1 MNKGIFTMRT
11 VALLFFGLFT
21 TQALAQDFCK
31 ATHSGTSTKQTL
43 SFGHGSDGNKTGN
56 IGDYHYEVWTKS
68 GNAEATFYSDG
79 SFSCSFSNIDDYLCR
94 EGIFYGRNSG
104 KDPLSVGHI
113 YADFS
118 MSSFKNNGGI
128 SYAYVGIYGWMQNPL
143 IEWYIVDNWG
153 PASRPGWLGTSQGE
167 VTIAGDVYEIFTAD
181 ANRASIEGSG
191 PFKQIYSL
199 RKTARNCGTIDITA
213 HFQAWKNKGITLG
226 TSLYEAKILGEAGQ
240 YPENG
245 NASGSIDFNYAKV
258 YISNSSTPN
267 SSSSTVQSSSSQNL
281 SVVGDF
287 PGTIEFEDYQNSD
300 GELENH
306 GTGLGNIKPGAWVEF
321 KVDVKQSGV
330 YDFDLSAAREDDQ
343 GRTVAVDISLDKT
356 AIGSV
361 DVLTT
366 GWNKYETFSGTTPSL
381 TAGEHT
387 LRVTFTGGYVN
398 VDKITFTKHSSSS
411 SSSSSKP
418 SSSSVAPSSS
428 SVVPSSSSVVPSSSS
443 VVPPSSSSVPVVVVN
458 LPGSIEFEAYQ
469 NSGGDFATNA
479 NSLGSINPNSWV
491 EYTVNFTVAGY
502 YDFEVMAARQ
512 DNDGNKSYLT
522 IAIDGTDI
530 GTVTDILTTSWTDF
544 QPFSGTSTKEIA
556 AGEHT
561 LRVTFDYGWI
571 DADKITFTKKEES
584 SSSVVPPSSSSIVT
598 PSSSSV
604 EPPPSSSSEVPPSS
618 SSVEPPPSS
627 SSEVPPSSSSV
638 VPSSSSVVT
647 PSSSSVIPP
656 SSSSIELPPSSS
668 SAVPPSSSSEVIASS
683 ETVEPP
689 SSSSEVSSSSEI
701 TITSSEV
708 ITPLSSATVEIL
720 YSSSSFFSSDSNGPV
735 ELVYGPIVQIEPVV
749 NQTTE
754 AIGNIRMTLSDRN
767 VQVFDVQGRN
777 LGLVRVSAGTSL
789 EDALFAKFHRP
800 GIYLVKQ
807 GSRMM
812 KVRVSR

>member
-1 MNKGIFTMRT
+1 MKKGVFTAGT
-11 VALLFFGLFT
+11 AALLFLGFFT

-79 SFSCSFSNIDDYLCR
+79 SFSCAFSNIDDYLCR

-287 PGTIEFEDYQNSD
+287 PGTIEFEDFQNSEGKLKNYGSVL
-300 GELENH
+300 GE
-306 GTGLGNIKPGAWVEF
+306 IDPGAWVEF
-321 KVDVKQSGV
+321 KVDVNQSGV
-330 YDFDLSAAREDDQ
+330 YDFDLLAAREDEQ
-343 GRTVAVDISLDKT
+343 GRTVAVDISLDGT

-366 GWNKYETFSGTTPSL
+366 GWDKYETFSGTTPSL

-398 VDKITFTKHSSSS
+398 VDNITFTKKGSSSS
-411 SSSSSKP
+411 SSSSEP

-428 SVVPSSSSVVPSSSS
+428 SVAPSSSS

-458 LPGSIEFEAYQ
+458 LPGSIEFENYQ
-469 NSGGDFATNA
+469 NSGGDFKTNST
-479 NSLGSINPNSWV
+479 SLGTINPNSWV
-491 EYTVNFTVAGY
+491 EYSVNFTSAGY
-502 YDFEVMAARQ
+502 YDFVVSAARQ
-512 DNDGNKSYLT
+512 DNDGNKSFLT
-522 IAIDGTDI
+522 VSVDGEDV
-530 GTVTDILTTSWTDF
+530 GTVSDILTTGWNDYKD
-544 QPFSGTSTKEIA
+544 FSGSSTKEIT

-571 DADKITFTKKEES
+571 DADKITFTKREIS
-584 SSSVVPPSSSSIVT
+584 SSSEVPPSSSSVK
-598 PSSSSV
+598 
-604 EPPPSSSSEVPPSS
+604 PPPSSSSEEPPSS

-627 SSEVPPSSSSV
+627 SSVEPPPSSNSIEPPPSSSSEEPPPSSNSIEPPPSSSSV
-638 VPSSSSVVT
+638 EPPPSSSSVEPP
-647 PSSSSVIPP
+647 PSSSSVEPPPSSNSIEPPP
-656 SSSSIELPPSSS
+656 SSSSEELPPSSS
-668 SAVPPSSSSEVIASS
+668 S
-683 ETVEPP
+683 VEP
-689 SSSSEVSSSSEI
+689 
-701 TITSSEV
+701 
-708 ITPLSSATVEIL
+708 PLSSAVDVVL
-720 YSSSSFFSSDSNGPV
+720 YSSSSFNSEKDYVMVEEGMDGPD
-735 ELVYGPIVQIEPVV
+735 E

-754 AIGNIRMTLSDRN
+754 AIGIIRMALADRN
-767 VQVFDVQGRN
+767 MQVFDVQGRN
-777 LGLVRVSAGTSL
+777 LGLVRVNAGDSL
-789 EDALFAKFHRP
+789 EEALFAKFHRP

-807 GSRMM
+807 GSHLM